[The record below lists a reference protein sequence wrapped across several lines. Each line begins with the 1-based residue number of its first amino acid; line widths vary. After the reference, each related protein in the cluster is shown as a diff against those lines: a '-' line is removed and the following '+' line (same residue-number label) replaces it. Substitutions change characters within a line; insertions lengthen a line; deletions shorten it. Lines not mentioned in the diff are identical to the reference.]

1 MQDTVKKIYE
11 GILAG
16 DQAAVKEQVS
26 AALAQD
32 LSARTIL
39 QEGLIA
45 AMDRVG
51 ELFERSEFYV
61 PEMLI
66 SARAMKA
73 GLEILRP
80 ELMEDEVETVGHVV
94 IGTVEGDLHDI
105 GKKLV
110 AIMLE
115 GAGFQVTDLGVDIS
129 PDGFI
134 EAVKGQEV
142 DILALSALLTT
153 TMTSMASTITAFR
166 EAGLRDSVRIIV
178 GGAPVTEDFAQKI
191 GADGYAPDA
200 SVAVKLSKNLLNGA
214 G

>member
-1 MQDTVKKIYE
+1 MHDTVKEIYE
-11 GILAG
+11 GILNG
-16 DQAAVKEQVS
+16 DQALVQEQVQ

-32 LSARTIL
+32 LPARTIL

-134 EAVKGQEV
+134 EAVKDQPV

-153 TMTSMASTITAFR
+153 TMTSMEATVTAFQ

-178 GGAPVTEDFAQKI
+178 GGAPVTEDFAREI

-200 SVAVKLSKNLLNGA
+200 SVAVKLSKHLLNGA
-214 G
+214 D

>member
-1 MQDTVKKIYE
+1 MHDTVKEIYE
-11 GILAG
+11 GILNG
-16 DQAAVKEQVS
+16 DQAVVKDQVQ
-26 AALAQD
+26 AALDQD
-32 LSARTIL
+32 LPARTIL

-115 GAGFQVTDLGVDIS
+115 GAGFQVTDLGVDIA

-134 EAVKGQEV
+134 EAVKDQPV

-153 TMTSMASTITAFR
+153 TMTSMEATITAFQ
-166 EAGLRDSVRIIV
+166 EAGLRDQVKIIV
-178 GGAPVTEDFAQKI
+178 GGAPVTEDFAREI
-191 GADGYAPDA
+191 GADGYAADA

-214 G
+214 D

>member
-1 MQDTVKKIYE
+1 MHDTVKKIYE

-166 EAGLRDSVRIIV
+166 EAGLRDSVKIIV

-214 G
+214 V

>member
-1 MQDTVKKIYE
+1 MHDTVKEIYE
-11 GILAG
+11 GILNG
-16 DQAAVKEQVS
+16 DQALVQEQVQ

-32 LSARTIL
+32 LPARTIL

-134 EAVKGQEV
+134 EAVKDQPV

-153 TMTSMASTITAFR
+153 TMTSMEATVTAFQ

-178 GGAPVTEDFAQKI
+178 GGAPVTEDFAREI

-214 G
+214 V

>member
-1 MQDTVKKIYE
+1 MHDTVKKIYE

>member
-1 MQDTVKKIYE
+1 MHDTVKEIYE
-11 GILAG
+11 GILNG
-16 DQAAVKEQVS
+16 DQALVQEQVQ

-32 LSARTIL
+32 LPARTIL

-115 GAGFQVTDLGVDIS
+115 GAGFQVTDLGVDIT

-134 EAVKGQEV
+134 EAVKDQPV

-153 TMTSMASTITAFR
+153 TMTSMEATVTAFQ

-178 GGAPVTEDFAQKI
+178 GGAPVTEDFAREI

-200 SVAVKLSKNLLNGA
+200 SVAVKLSKHLLNGA
-214 G
+214 V